1 MSAHRA
7 KCQRSKSCCRT
18 APYPHPA
25 PEETDGINS
34 LTCHKWSSD
43 TDVAADTK
51 CRDGASDSMAVA
63 QEMAF
68 DWLTL

>member
-1 MSAHRA
+1 MPSVKDHRA
-7 KCQRSKSCCRT
+7 AVGQHRS
-18 APYPHPA
+18 PHPA

-51 CRDGASDSMAVA
+51 YRDGASDSMAVA

-68 DWLTL
+68 DWFTL